1 MTRPAQPDPAARPDP
16 APPAGTPED
25 RLVAL
30 GLQLP
35 APRRPAGRYRGWTRS
50 GDLLFLSGQGAD
62 GHIGR
67 LGAGLTVA
75 DGYAAARACA
85 LNLLAQVKAALGTL
99 DAVEQILQLRGFV
112 ASTPEFT
119 DQPAVVD
126 GASDLLVELF
136 GERGEH
142 ARTAIGVA
150 ALPRGFAV
158 ELDLTLR
165 THDPVENEPVVI
177 EQPF

>member
-1 MTRPAQPDPAARPDP
+1 MTS
-16 APPAGTPED
+16 APTPEH
-25 RLVAL
+25 RLSEL

-35 APRRPAGRYRGWTRS
+35 APRRPAGHYRGWMRS
-50 GDLLFLSGQGAD
+50 GELLILSGQGAD
-62 GHIGR
+62 GHTGR
-67 LGAGLTVA
+67 LGADLTVVQ
-75 DGYAAARACA
+75 GYAAARACA
-85 LNLLAQVKAALGTL
+85 LNLLAQARSALGRL

-112 ASTPEFT
+112 TSTPEFT

-136 GERGEH
+136 GTRGEH

-165 THDPVENEPVVI
+165 VAP
-177 EQPF
+177 